1 MVKDQNALMAQM
13 TLSLEEPSVPRVYL
27 NKLISGRRKILQL
40 LTKKIESQ
48 LRANHKANADGEK
61 TFAPIVKLF
70 NPYGVGTW
78 YLSELDD
85 NDIAF
90 GYCNLGYET
99 ELGYVDLNEL
109 KSMVLPFGGKVERDL
124 YWSGDIQ

>member
-1 MVKDQNALMAQM
+1 M
-13 TLSLEEPSVPRVYL
+13 
-27 NKLISGRRKILQL
+27 QL
-40 LTKKIESQ
+40 LTKKIENQ
-48 LRANHKANADGEK
+48 LRANHKANTNGEK

-99 ELGYVDLNEL
+99 ELGYVSLDEL
-109 KSMVLPFGGKVERDL
+109 KNMKLAPFGGKIERDL
-124 YWSGDIQ
+124 YWNGEIQ

>member
-1 MVKDQNALMAQM
+1 M
-13 TLSLEEPSVPRVYL
+13 E
-27 NKLISGRRKILQL
+27 L

-48 LRANHKANADGEK
+48 LRANHKANKDRTK
-61 TFAPIVKLF
+61 SFKPVVKLF

-90 GYCNLGYET
+90 GQCNLGYET
-99 ELGYVDLNEL
+99 ELGYVCLNEL
-109 KSMVLPFGGKVERDL
+109 KNMKLKPFGGKIERDL

>member
-1 MVKDQNALMAQM
+1 M
-13 TLSLEEPSVPRVYL
+13 
-27 NKLISGRRKILQL
+27 QL

-48 LRANHKANADGEK
+48 LRANYKANENGK
-61 TFAPIVKLF
+61 RTFSPIVKLF

-78 YLSELDD
+78 YLSELDE
-85 NDIAF
+85 NDIAY

-109 KSMVLPFGGKVERDL
+109 KSMTLQFGGKIERDL
-124 YWSGDIQ
+124 YWSGGIQ

>member
-1 MVKDQNALMAQM
+1 M
-13 TLSLEEPSVPRVYL
+13 E
-27 NKLISGRRKILQL
+27 L
-40 LTKKIESQ
+40 LTKEIESQ
-48 LRANHKANADGEK
+48 LRSNHKANKNGDK

-90 GYCNLGYET
+90 GHCNLGYET

-109 KSMVLPFGGKVERDL
+109 KNIVLKPFGGKIERDL
-124 YWSGDIQ
+124 HWNGEIKR

>member
-1 MVKDQNALMAQM
+1 M
-13 TLSLEEPSVPRVYL
+13 E
-27 NKLISGRRKILQL
+27 L

-61 TFAPIVKLF
+61 TFEPIVKLF

-109 KSMVLPFGGKVERDL
+109 KNIVLKPFGGKIERDL
-124 YWSGDIQ
+124 HWNGEIKR

>member
-1 MVKDQNALMAQM
+1 M
-13 TLSLEEPSVPRVYL
+13 
-27 NKLISGRRKILQL
+27 QL

-99 ELGYVDLNEL
+99 ELGYVSLDEL
-109 KSMVLPFGGKVERDL
+109 KNMKLVPFGGKIERDL
-124 YWSGDIQ
+124 YWNGEVQ

>member
-1 MVKDQNALMAQM
+1 M
-13 TLSLEEPSVPRVYL
+13 
-27 NKLISGRRKILQL
+27 QL

-109 KSMVLPFGGKVERDL
+109 KSMVLQFGGRIERDL
-124 YWSGDIQ
+124 YWSGNIK

>member
-1 MVKDQNALMAQM
+1 M
-13 TLSLEEPSVPRVYL
+13 
-27 NKLISGRRKILQL
+27 QL

-48 LRANHKANADGEK
+48 LRANHKANTDGME
-61 TFAPIVKLF
+61 TYEPIVKLF

-90 GYCNLGYET
+90 GYFNLGYET

-109 KSMVLPFGGKVERDL
+109 KSMVLPFGGKIERDL
-124 YWSGDIQ
+124 YWSGEIK